1 MTTPE
6 RASNPPKRS
15 ATMGQ
20 DDHSKLELD
29 RIIEEKKAELKVLLE
44 RASTVEETEE
54 KSKFRH

>member
-6 RASNPPKRS
+6 RASNPPKRA
-15 ATMGQ
+15 ATLGQ
-20 DDHSKLELD
+20 EVHSKQELD
-29 RIIEEKKAELKVLLE
+29 RIIEEKKAELTALLE